1 MYLIITIISNSFVRY
16 HKKICLLDHI
26 IAFYIITY
34 LYVPA
39 YSLILKK
46 NIVQRHVA
54 SKSRTAPDPLD
65 SIYRILPL
73 LTKGFNK
80 RV

>member
-1 MYLIITIISNSFVRY
+1 MYLITTIKVSLF
-16 HKKICLLDHI
+16 DHI
-26 IAFYIITY
+26 LVFYIITY

-54 SKSRTAPDPLD
+54 SKTRTASDPLD
-65 SIYRILPL
+65 SIYRIAPL